1 MENAVI
7 NLSICLS
14 DLPKEKIQKAKNG
27 KLYIN
32 INIRKRKEPDQFGQ
46 DVYATVQQTKEEKE
60 AKTDKLYVGN
70 GKYVKFDAPGTGEM
84 VKPKEEDIDGL
95 PF

>member
-60 AKTDKLYVGN
+60 AIREGRLVVVSLFVVTSLLIS
-70 GKYVKFDAPGTGEM
+70 FGERLW
-84 VKPKEEDIDGL
+84 E
-95 PF
+95 